1 MVKAIFYNILN
12 ISTNEL
18 IPTMK
23 LHQFCWKPSNKRSN
37 DNGNRNM
44 WDISFKYIVIKH
56 FKVLIKQQSKEIKRN

>member
-1 MVKAIFYNILN
+1 
-12 ISTNEL
+12 
-18 IPTMK
+18 MK